1 MIIVTSSGGEVG
13 IAAGMEVLRRG
24 GAALDAVEA
33 ATRLVEADLDNH
45 SVGIAGWP
53 NILGRLELDA
63 SIMDGRTLNSGAVG
77 ALEGYAHPISVAR
90 QVLERLP
97 HVLLVG
103 AGAARFAAEVGAEPA
118 EGPTPEAHAG
128 WDRWRAENIPEEAR
142 RHWPPAELTPWV
154 RLTCDPTIPRGTVN
168 ILAQDAEGHLASAVS
183 TSGWAWKHPGR
194 LGDSPIIGAGNYC
207 DDRFGAAACT
217 GVGEWAIRCSTA
229 RSVIL
234 YCRQG
239 LSMPAACAEALC
251 DLAHI
256 DRSRIGGNL
265 SILALDSAGRPHGAT
280 TNPERASYWVWEGG
294 ASAPEERHAETIP
307 LL

>member
-1 MIIVTSSGGEVG
+1 MIIVTSGGGEVG
-13 IAAGMEVLRRG
+13 IAAGIEVLRAG
-24 GAALDAVEA
+24 GSALDAVEA
-33 ATRLVEADLDNH
+33 ATRLVEADRSNH

-63 SIMDGRTLNSGAVG
+63 SIMDGHTLNAGAVG
-77 ALEGYAHPISVAR
+77 ALQGYAHPISVAR

-97 HVLLVG
+97 HVLLAG
-103 AGAARFAAEVGAEPA
+103 EGAARFAREVGAEPA
-118 EGPTPEAHAG
+118 EGLTPEAQAG
-128 WDRWRAENIPEEAR
+128 WQRWLEESIPAEVR
-142 RHWPPAELTPWV
+142 RQWPPAELAPWV

-168 ILAQDAEGHLASAVS
+168 VLAQDRQGHLASAVS

-207 DDRFGAAACT
+207 YDHYGAVACT
-217 GVGEWAIRCSTA
+217 GVGEWAIRGSTA

-239 LSMPAACAEALC
+239 LSMRAACAQALR
-251 DLAHI
+251 DLAHM

-265 SILALDSAGRPHGAT
+265 NILALDREGQPHGAT
-280 TNPERASYWVWEGG
+280 TNREGDSYWVWEEK
-294 ASAPEERHAETIP
+294 ASAPEERQRETIA
-307 LL
+307 L